1 MKINYNKEPDPRYP
15 TFDSLSLTDTF
26 FLLSESGKSNSC
38 PFVYM
43 VIEETCTD
51 EQGGDAINAVCLND
65 GMTVFIRNEA
75 KVIPLEASLSISEKL
90 VF

>member
-1 MKINYNKEPDPRYP
+1 MKINYNKEPDPCYP
-15 TFDSLSLTDTF
+15 TFDNLSLADTF

-51 EQGGDAINAVCLND
+51 EQGGEAINAVCLND
-65 GMTVFIRNEA
+65 GMTLWIRNDA
-75 KVIPLEASLSISEKL
+75 KVIPLEASLSISKKL

>member
-1 MKINYNKEPDPRYP
+1 MKINYNKESDPYYL
-15 TFDSLSLTDTF
+15 TFDSLSLADTF
-26 FLLSESGKSNSC
+26 FLPSESGKSNTC

-51 EQGGDAINAVCLND
+51 EQGDEAINTVCLND
-65 GMTVFIRNEA
+65 GRTYWIHNKV
-75 KVIPLEASLSISEKL
+75 KVIPLEASLSISKKL